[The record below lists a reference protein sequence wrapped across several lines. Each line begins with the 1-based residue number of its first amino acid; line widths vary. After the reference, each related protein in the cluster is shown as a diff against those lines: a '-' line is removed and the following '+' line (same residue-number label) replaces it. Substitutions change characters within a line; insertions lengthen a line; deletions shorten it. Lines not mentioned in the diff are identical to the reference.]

1 MRQVPS
7 LIFEDAQYLFES
19 YQDDGAPRQKKKS
32 TKEKTRLFKPVQ
44 VQLCN

>member
-19 YQDDGAPRQKKKS
+19 YQDDGAPRQKKKINKGKNPS
-32 TKEKTRLFKPVQ
+32 F
-44 VQLCN
+44 